1 MTTLLAWAQVE
12 TFRLGG
18 ALRQYWRRIALGA
31 ACGWFASSVG
41 GAFLLVWLE
50 SLGLLRSEGSIAVVG
65 TAVVWSGVAIGGL
78 VAYAL
83 RPQPQAAGPSA

>member
-18 ALRQYWRRIALGA
+18 ALRRYWRRIALGA

-50 SLGLLRSEGSIAVVG
+50 SVGFLRSEGTVAVVG
-65 TAVVWSGVAIGGL
+65 AGLVWSGIALGAV
-78 VAYAL
+78 VAYAM
-83 RPQPQAAGPSA
+83 RPQAHAARSPT